1 MTSTSATTSTASADT
16 LWTDAEIIE
25 ILTDAAKIDGQIAAV
40 ADRIRET
47 GSPVPLRSNL
57 GFWEE
62 MRLDQRAL
70 MRRLLAA

>member
-1 MTSTSATTSTASADT
+1 MQ

-25 ILTDAAKIDGQIAAV
+25 ILADTFEIDTRMDEVAARIA
-40 ADRIRET
+40 ET
-47 GSPVPLRSNL
+47 GSPVPLRSTL

-70 MRRLLAA
+70 LRELLTV